1 MAELQLCEEARHAR
15 VIRAVAL
22 AAGPL
27 GQGAGQPGL
36 AQAELPANEQIAL
49 LGDPAAGGELLEER
63 FVELALC
70 AVVDVLDRGL
80 AVAQAS
86 RTQADLRA
94 FGGAIGDLPIKQDR
108 EPFGVGEIPGAILLL
123 ELKEGVGHA
132 VELQRSQLLKGG
144 MGEHRCLSP
153 QWKKLG

>member
-36 AQAELPANEQIAL
+36 AQAALPANEQIAL

-80 AVAQAS
+80 AVAQA
-86 RTQADLRA
+86 RRAQADLRA
-94 FGGAIGDLPIKQDR
+94 FARAIGDLAIEQEC
-108 EPFGVGEIPGAILLL
+108 EPFAVGEIPGGILLF
-123 ELKEGVGHA
+123 ELDEGVGHA
-132 VELQRSQLLKGG
+132 VEIERSELVECG
-144 MGEHRCLSP
+144 MSEHHYLSP
-153 QWKKLG
+153 QW